1 MHDIYD
7 RRAFLRR
14 LGAVWLVAPTV
25 PILGCGGEGAPAPD
39 AAGLASGEG
48 QRSIT
53 RPILL
58 PWSTGTVR
66 IAAPMDEVPMA
77 YVSMG
82 LRQVFV
88 DYAFR
93 DRSNWV
99 LDAHISVSTGVWRIP
114 LPGDPVGQPIQPG
127 DTPREFE
134 ELDIVEWDPEMEPAE
149 GDFRVRRGRRE
160 NIHVD
165 FDCVP
170 MAGSEGRFSGGPWE
184 ITQCGGQGDEL
195 CREDFTH
202 IGTGSRYRRRAL
214 GTCTEPI
221 GEVRYMTWASLD

>member
-1 MHDIYD
+1 MHDAYD

-14 LGAVWLVAPTV
+14 LGAAWLVAPTI
-25 PILGCGGEGAPAPD
+25 PILGCGGEDAPAP
-39 AAGLASGEG
+39 AGAGSASGEG

-66 IAAPMDEVPMA
+66 IAAPIDEVPMA

-93 DRSNWV
+93 DRSNWL

-114 LPGDPVGQPIQPG
+114 LPGEPVGQPIQPG

-134 ELDIVEWDPEMEPAE
+134 ELDIVDWDPEMEPAE
-149 GDFRVRRGRRE
+149 GDFRVRRGKPASVRVE
-160 NIHVD
+160 
-165 FDCVP
+165 FSCMP
-170 MAGSEGRFSGGPWE
+170 MSASGEWFSAGAWDVR
-184 ITQCGGQGDEL
+184 QCDGVGDQA
-195 CREDFTH
+195 CREDFLDVGG
-202 IGTGSRYRRRAL
+202 GTRHPGRGCVDSP
-214 GTCTEPI
+214 EP
-221 GEVRYMTWASLD
+221 VRFITWACRE